1 MGQIPQR
8 ITQSHLRLLDS
19 EPHRFARLYT
29 DGLEPPTVARN
40 SAAIERGKQFHQ
52 LLHQQSL
59 GLPIASLVDGDPDLK
74 RYFQAFQTCP
84 PPLLEGNRL
93 AEYAL
98 ALPWG
103 DFQLYGIVDL
113 LVETGEVVEAD
124 DRAQI
129 VDWKTYWRSRSFEE
143 LVNDWQTRLYLFL
156 LTEARGYVPERVS
169 MLYWF
174 AEDPQHCIEISYSS
188 KAHRNTRTDLAKLLD
203 ALAGW
208 LQSGFPDPSIAEN
221 SKFDPRSIADIPPLP
236 LP

>member
-1 MGQIPQR
+1 MAQVPQR

-19 EPHRFARLYT
+19 EPHRFSRLYS
-29 DGLEPPTVARN
+29 DGLELPTVARN
-40 SAAIERGKQFHQ
+40 SAAIERGRQFHQ

-59 GLPIASLVDGDPDLK
+59 GLPIASLIDGDPDLK

-84 PPLLEGNRL
+84 PPLLDGKQF
-93 AEYAL
+93 AEYPL

-103 DFQLYGIVDL
+103 DVQLYGIVDL
-113 LVETGEVVEAD
+113 LIEAD

-129 VDWKTYWRSRSFEE
+129 VDWKTYWRSRSLEE

-156 LTEARGYVPERVS
+156 LTETRGYTPEQVS

-174 AEDPQHCIEISYSS
+174 AEDPHHCLEIFYTS
-188 KAHRNTRTDLAKLLD
+188 KAHRKTQANLAQLLD
-203 ALAGW
+203 ALAQW
-208 LQSGFPDPSIAEN
+208 LQSGFPTSAIAED
-221 SKFDPRSIADIPPLP
+221 SDSDALSVSDIPPLP

>member
-19 EPHRFARLYT
+19 EPHQFARLYT

-59 GLPIASLVDGDPDLK
+59 GLPIAPLVDGDPDLK

-124 DRAQI
+124 NRAQI

-143 LVNDWQTRLYLFL
+143 LVDDWQTRLYLFL
-156 LTEARGYVPERVS
+156 LTEARGYFPERVS
-169 MLYWF
+169 ILYWF

-188 KAHRNTRTDLAKLLD
+188 EAHRNTRTDLAKLLD